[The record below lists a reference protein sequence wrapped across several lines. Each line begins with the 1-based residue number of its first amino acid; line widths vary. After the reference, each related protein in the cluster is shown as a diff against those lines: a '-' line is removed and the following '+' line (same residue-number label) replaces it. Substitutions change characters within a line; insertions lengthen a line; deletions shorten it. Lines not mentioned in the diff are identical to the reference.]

1 MVDHDTIVDEV
12 TVWDPKGLRTPWHVV
27 MQYKRVTDVGAR
39 IDMWSCESNNNVI
52 RTASGSSQF
61 ILPGESVTVTRTYK
75 DPDTFYLT
83 TTQKKLFAQ
92 DEAEDMAKQGGKK

>member
-1 MVDHDTIVDEV
+1 
-12 TVWDPKGLRTPWHVV
+12 
-27 MQYKRVTDVGAR
+27 MQYKRVTDMGAR

-61 ILPGESVTVTRTYK
+61 ILPGESVKLTRTYK

-92 DEAEDMAKQGGKK
+92 DEAEDTAKQGGRK